1 MTPRHFYAS
10 VLFTALISRSV
21 SLVILAPHSP
31 WSGKLIEHWDY
42 ATAASIVR
50 TMLELRAGFHYLC
63 VEECS
68 DEEWECRWNL
78 LNLHDCNSRIRLFT
92 ESPSATPE
100 EIEGL
105 RKQADELRE
114 RLRSNKFF
122 CQLRN
127 QASLLNGRTAYL
139 YPIEDMLEKAGV
151 ERWIYRYL
159 NILFSSAVHGLPMS
173 YYRMDEQERGRGL
186 PSPVE
191 RGYTTICH
199 SLAAS
204 LLAATRDDV
213 EALFEDTVKER
224 QNRSR

>member
-1 MTPRHFYAS
+1 VAC
-10 VLFTALISRSV
+10 
-21 SLVILAPHSP
+21 
-31 WSGKLIEHWDY
+31 K
-42 ATAASIVR
+42 AASIVR
-50 TMLELRAGFHYLC
+50 TMLELRAAFHYLC
-63 VEECS
+63 VDGCS
-68 DEEWECRWNL
+68 DEEWRCRWNL

-92 ESPSATPE
+92 ESPSAAPQ
-100 EIEGL
+100 EIDGL

-114 RLRSNKFF
+114 RLRSNRHF

-127 QASLLNGRTAYL
+127 QASLLNGRAAYL
-139 YPIEDMLEKAGV
+139 YPVEAMLEKAGV

-173 YYRMDEQERGRGL
+173 YYRMGEQERGRGL

-213 EALFEDTVKER
+213 EALFKDAA
-224 QNRSR
+224 NRSQPDSR